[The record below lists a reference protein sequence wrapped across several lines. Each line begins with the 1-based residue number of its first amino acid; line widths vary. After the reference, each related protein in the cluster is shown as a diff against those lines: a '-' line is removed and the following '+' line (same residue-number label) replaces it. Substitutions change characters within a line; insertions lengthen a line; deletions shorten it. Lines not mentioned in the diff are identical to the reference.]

1 MSEAHHTLSA
11 AEQTRRRAMVM
22 PREHGAWGLLFV
34 PLFTGFAASFAP
46 EYRIWPLLLFTLCA
60 VSLFFL
66 RTPVESLLGI
76 GSMVARTSGE
86 RRTALV
92 ASAGFG
98 LLASACLIMLIWR
111 ERYSGLLVL
120 GAATGCLFVLQAV
133 LRTWRRSTRMLSQ
146 MVGAIG
152 LTCAAPAAYYIGTG
166 RLDTRAFVLWAANW
180 IFAGNQI
187 HFVQLRIHAARA
199 ATFSEKFE
207 RGRFFFLAQ
216 LALLP
221 ALLLGSLLGE
231 FTPLLIIAFVPAIL
245 RGSRWF
251 FRKAE
256 PLDVKRLGWSEM
268 KHGMAFGILLSIA
281 FLYR

>member
-1 MSEAHHTLSA
+1 
-11 AEQTRRRAMVM
+11 MVV

-34 PLFTGFAASFAP
+34 PLFTGFAAGFAP
-46 EYRIWPLLLFTLCA
+46 EYRIWSLLLFTLAA

-76 GSMVARTSGE
+76 GSIVARTSGE
-86 RRTALV
+86 RTTALV

-98 LLASACLIMLIWR
+98 LLASACLIVLIWN

-133 LRTWRRSTRMLSQ
+133 LRTWGRSTRMLSQ

-199 ATFSEKFE
+199 ASFTEKFA

-221 ALLLGSLLGE
+221 ALLLGSLSGE

-251 FRKAE
+251 FRKPE

-268 KHGMAFGILLSIA
+268 KHGMAFGILLAIA